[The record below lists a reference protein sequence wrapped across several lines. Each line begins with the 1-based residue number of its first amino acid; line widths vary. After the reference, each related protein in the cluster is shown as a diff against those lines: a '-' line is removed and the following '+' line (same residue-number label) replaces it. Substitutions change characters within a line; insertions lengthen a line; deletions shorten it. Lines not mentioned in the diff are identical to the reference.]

1 MIKNFDEMRTRK
13 IKDEDDKIIKDKDS
27 ERKGE

>member
-27 ERKGE
+27 KRKGE

>member
-1 MIKNFDEMRTRK
+1 MMKNFDEMRTRK

-27 ERKGE
+27 KRKGE